1 MAKWYNDKTNEE
13 IIKKIEEIKL
23 DVSAYAKDSI
33 DTSLFAIDKAQND
46 RLASIT
52 EMIGSLN
59 DSILKYSSKTDDSLN
74 DLLSKVEKN
83 KDYVDSCISQTKESI
98 DTSLSVMDK
107 AQSMRLDQINESIEH
122 LSNDYFTNKNKT
134 NFKLVDIDNNYKDC
148 TAETIYINKE
158 IAEIKIDMTKLKS
171 KNDVLYLL
179 VGLVGFAVFG
189 YILWTLIN
197 L

>member
-1 MAKWYNDKTNEE
+1 MAKWYNDKT
-13 IIKKIEEIKL
+13 
-23 DVSAYAKDSI
+23 
-33 DTSLFAIDKAQND
+33 
-46 RLASIT
+46 
-52 EMIGSLN
+52 
-59 DSILKYSSKTDDSLN
+59 
-74 DLLSKVEKN
+74 
-83 KDYVDSCISQTKESI
+83 
-98 DTSLSVMDK
+98 
-107 AQSMRLDQINESIEH
+107 
-122 LSNDYFTNKNKT
+122 
-134 NFKLVDIDNNYKDC
+134 VDIDNNYKDC